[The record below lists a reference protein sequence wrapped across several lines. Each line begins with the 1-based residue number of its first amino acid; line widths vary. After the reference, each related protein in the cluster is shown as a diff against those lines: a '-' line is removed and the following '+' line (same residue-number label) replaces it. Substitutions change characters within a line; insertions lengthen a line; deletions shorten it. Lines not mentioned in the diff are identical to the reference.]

1 MVPGILRKVL
11 PVATTIPKPN
21 DDDDDEDEYANKVE
35 YSFAVEYSGPPLP
48 YDIPR
53 VVPVDVD
60 EIPLA
65 STLASASR
73 LSVVPIIQ
81 PIVKS
86 TVPNQKL
93 HKELQEGESA
103 ARPQLFSTAD
113 TSNNHSDSSQVLA
126 GSSEIVEIPDEE
138 DKNEPAGELQDY
150 ANPGDGESTKSHSF
164 SCSVSSEIFSGN
176 EDECAD
182 EEATPHHVRRP
193 SAVTFRDPDSND
205 VVEDEDLD
213 DASDAESSI
222 PERPTPAVRP
232 GKKGTCY
239 RCMKGNRF
247 TEKEVCIVCGA
258 KFCSGCVLRAMGSM
272 PEGRKCVT
280 CIGQRIDEVR
290 RKNLGRS
297 SRMLRQLLPKM
308 EIKHI
313 MTSEK
318 SCHVNQLPPELVC
331 INDQYLSEE
340 ELLLLQTS
348 AHPPRK
354 LKPGYYWYD
363 KVSGFWGNEGEKPS
377 QIISDQLNIGGH
389 LRRDASKGDTGI
401 LINNRE
407 ITKPEL
413 IMLQLLGVKC
423 DGTNSFWVSADGSYQ
438 EEGMKNV
445 KGRIWEKPG
454 AKVIC
459 TLLSLPTPPDSNG
472 SVRKEPNG
480 ATALPNGLQQ
490 KLLQKL
496 LLVGNKKSGTST
508 IFKQAK
514 IIYNVPF
521 SEDERESIKSII
533 QSNLY
538 RYIGVLLE
546 GRERFEE
553 ECLAQMRE
561 HPIGESSSSG
571 QTDTKTIYSI
581 GQRLKSFSDWLLK
594 VMITGNLETIF
605 PASTREYGPFVE
617 ELWKDAAIQA
627 TYNRRD
633 ELPSLP
639 RNATYFLERAADIA
653 MVDYEPS
660 DMDILYAEGI
670 TSSRGLSS
678 MEFTFPKSTRD
689 LCDHIGYQHD
699 PSQSY
704 QLIRAHPRALGGN
717 CKWLQMFE
725 DVDMV
730 LFCVSLTD
738 YDKFTENSDGVLTN
752 NMMATKQLFETM
764 VTHPKFEDKKF
775 LLVLNKF
782 DLLEEKIE
790 HVPLTRC
797 EWFKDW
803 DPVIGTNPAN
813 SRSRVTNPS
822 LAHRAFQYIAMEFK
836 RFYASL
842 TDKKLYVSLTTG
854 LEADNVDEAFRYAR
868 EIMKWEEE
876 TFDLNNNNE
885 TSSTSMEASSSA

>member
-1 MVPGILRKVL
+1 MVPGILRKVM

-21 DDDDDEDEYANKVE
+21 DDDDEDEYADKVG

-48 YDIPR
+48 YNIPR

-73 LSVVPIIQ
+73 LGAVPIIQ

-86 TVPNQKL
+86 TLPSKKL
-93 HKELQEGESA
+93 SKELQEGESA
-103 ARPQLFSTAD
+103 GWPQLFSTAD
-113 TSNNHSDSSQVLA
+113 DFNNHPESSVTA
-126 GSSEIVEIPDEE
+126 GNSEIVEIPDDE
-138 DKNEPAGELQDY
+138 DKDEPAGELQDC
-150 ANPGDGESTKSHSF
+150 ASPGVGESTKSHSF

-182 EEATPHHVRRP
+182 DEAAARHVRRP

-205 VVEDEDLD
+205 VVVDEDFD

-222 PERPTPAVRP
+222 PGRPTPAVRP

-247 TEKEVCIVCGA
+247 NEKEVCIVCGA

-280 CIGQRIDEVR
+280 CIGQRIDEAR
-290 RKNLGRS
+290 RKNMGKS

-308 EIKHI
+308 EINNI

-318 SCHVNQLPPELVC
+318 CCHVNQLPPELVY

-340 ELLLLQTS
+340 ELVLLQTS

-363 KVSGFWGNEGEKPS
+363 KVSGFWGKEGEKPC

-389 LRRDASKGDTGI
+389 MRRDASKGDTGI

-413 IMLQLLGVKC
+413 LMLQLLGVKC

-445 KGRIWEKPG
+445 KGKIWDKPG

-459 TLLSLPTPPDSNG
+459 TLLSLPTPLDSNG
-472 SVRKEPNG
+472 SVSKERNG
-480 ATALPNGLQQ
+480 ATILPKGLEQ

-496 LLVGNKKSGTST
+496 LLVGNRKSGTST

-538 RYIGVLLE
+538 GYIGILLE

-553 ECLAQMRE
+553 ECLAQTRE
-561 HPIGESSSSG
+561 HPIGQEYIHCGDIAG
-571 QTDTKTIYSI
+571 QIDTKTIYSI
-581 GQRLKSFSDWLLK
+581 GPRLKSFSDWLLK
-594 VMITGNLETIF
+594 VIITGNLETIF
-605 PASTREYGPFVE
+605 PASTREYGPYVE

-678 MEFTFPKSTRD
+678 MEFTFPKSPRD

-699 PSQSY
+699 PSQRY
-704 QLIRAHPRALGGN
+704 QLIRAHPRTLGGN

-730 LFCVSLTD
+730 LFCVSMTD
-738 YDKFTENSDGVLTN
+738 YDKFTEDSDGVLTN
-752 NMMATKQLFETM
+752 NMMATKHLFETM

-782 DLLEEKIE
+782 DLLEAKNRAC
-790 HVPLTRC
+790 LT
-797 EWFKDW
+797 
-803 DPVIGTNPAN
+803 
-813 SRSRVTNPS
+813 
-822 LAHRAFQYIAMEFK
+822 H
-836 RFYASL
+836 
-842 TDKKLYVSLTTG
+842 
-854 LEADNVDEAFRYAR
+854 
-868 EIMKWEEE
+868 
-876 TFDLNNNNE
+876 
-885 TSSTSMEASSSA
+885 SM